1 MFGPRVEL
9 GLALTLTLALALA
22 LALTRTLT
30 LALALALTLTPTLTP
45 GQGVCTCAV
54 DAQRLTL
61 AQQIALFGAAGPP
74 PAHAAASPP
83 RAAAA
88 AAAAAAAVPRLRALV
103 GSHGA
108 NLVHALWA
116 GRPCALVEV
125 VPPPPR
131 PAFDN
136 YLSLAAA
143 LGLDYWLVPA
153 TLTLPP
159 RQPAGRPGFPGAGS
173 AAHDSRFSF
182 AVDPHLLVRTLARAL
197 AMPPAESEAEG
208 ESEEESDDLCAALG
222 SDVRVTDRI
231 GVIS

>member
-30 LALALALTLTPTLTP
+30 LALALTLTLTPTLTP

-83 RAAAA
+83 RAA